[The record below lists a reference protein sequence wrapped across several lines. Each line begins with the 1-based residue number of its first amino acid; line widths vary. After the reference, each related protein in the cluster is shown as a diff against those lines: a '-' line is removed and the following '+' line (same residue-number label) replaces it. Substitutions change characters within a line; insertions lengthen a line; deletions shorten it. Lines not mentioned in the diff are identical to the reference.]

1 MNEISEF
8 ETYLSIS
15 RTKFGIY
22 LFDTKNRNNF
32 YEKEV
37 TFEKTNF
44 INYSHLKQFLDDNV
58 FRIEK
63 LAGKFIENIYILID
77 DENILNTQIGIKQ
90 KNYQPSKSKV
100 YLQSSITN
108 AKDLFKENY
117 PDEKIMHIIINKYL
131 IDGKNYFYL
140 KDNLQ
145 YEQLNLVIQFKSISN
160 EITYNLNKIL
170 QNYQIN
176 IIKFLDG
183 NYVKNFFKD
192 KDIKVSKMAFEI
204 LNGCNVNEVL
214 VVQKNT
220 KKLGF
225 FEKFFQLFS

>member
-1 MNEISEF
+1 MNEILEF

-15 RTKFGIY
+15 QIKFGIY
-22 LFDTKNRNNF
+22 LFDTKNKNNL
-32 YEKEV
+32 YGKEI

-44 INYSHLKQFLDDNV
+44 INYSHLKQFLDENI

-63 LAGKFIENIYILID
+63 LIGKFIENIFIIID

-100 YLQSSITN
+100 YLQSSIIN

-117 PDEKIMHIIINKYL
+117 PNEKIMHIIINNYL
-131 IDGKNYFYL
+131 IDGKNYSYIQ
-140 KDNLQ
+140 DNLE

-160 EITYNLNKIL
+160 EIIYNLNKLL

-183 NYVKNFFKD
+183 NYVKNFFN
-192 KDIKVSKMAFEI
+192 KDIEISKMAFDI
-204 LNGCNVNEVL
+204 LNGCNVNEVI
-214 VVQKNT
+214 VVQKNS

-225 FEKFFQLFS
+225 FEKFFNLFD

>member
-1 MNEISEF
+1 MNEILEF

-15 RTKFGIY
+15 QTKFGIY
-22 LFDTKNRNNF
+22 LFDTKNRKNL
-32 YEKEV
+32 YAKEI
-37 TFEKTNF
+37 TFEKTDS
-44 INYSHLKQFLDDNV
+44 INHSNLKQFLDDNI

-63 LAGKFIENIYILID
+63 LIGKFIENIYIIID
-77 DENILNTQIGIKQ
+77 CKNILNTKIGIKQ
-90 KNYQPSKSKV
+90 KNYQPSKSNT

-117 PDEKIMHIIINKYL
+117 PDEKIMHIIINNYL

-140 KDNLQ
+140 QDNLE

-160 EITYNLNKIL
+160 DIIYSLNKLL

-183 NYVKNFFKD
+183 NYVKNFFN
-192 KDIKVSKMAFEI
+192 KDIEISKMAFDI
-204 LNGCNVNEVL
+204 LNGCNVNEVM

>member
-1 MNEISEF
+1 MNETLEF

-15 RTKFGIY
+15 QIKFGIY
-22 LFDTKNRNNF
+22 LFDTKNKNNL
-32 YEKEV
+32 YGKEI

-44 INYSHLKQFLDDNV
+44 INYSHLKQFLDENI

-63 LAGKFIENIYILID
+63 LIGKFIENIFIIID

-100 YLQSSITN
+100 YLQSSIIN

-117 PDEKIMHIIINKYL
+117 PDEKIMHIIINNYL
-131 IDGKNYFYL
+131 IDGKNYSYIQ
-140 KDNLQ
+140 DNLE
-145 YEQLNLVIQFKSISN
+145 YEQLNLVIEFKSLSN
-160 EITYNLNKIL
+160 EIIYNLNKLL

-183 NYVKNFFKD
+183 NYVKNFFNKN
-192 KDIKVSKMAFEI
+192 IEISKMAFDI
-204 LNGCNVNEVL
+204 LNGCNVNEVI

>member
-1 MNEISEF
+1 MNEFFEF
-8 ETYLSIS
+8 QTYLSIS
-15 RTKFGIY
+15 QTKFGIY
-22 LFDTKNRNNF
+22 LFDTKNTKNL
-32 YEKEV
+32 YSKEI
-37 TFEKTNF
+37 TFEKTII
-44 INYSHLKQFLDDNV
+44 INYSYLKKFLDDNV

-63 LAGKFIENIYILID
+63 LLGKFVENIYIVIE
-77 DENILNTQIGIKQ
+77 DENIFNIQIGIKQ
-90 KNYQPSKSKV
+90 KNYQTSNSKV
-100 YLQSSITN
+100 YLQSSIAN

-117 PDEKIMHIIINKYL
+117 PNEKIMHIIINNYL
-131 IDGKNYFYL
+131 IDGKNYSYIQ
-140 KDNLQ
+140 DNLE

-160 EITYNLNKIL
+160 EIIYNLNKLL

-183 NYVKNFFKD
+183 NYVKNFFN
-192 KDIKVSKMAFEI
+192 KDIEISKMAFDI
-204 LNGCNVNEVL
+204 LNGCNVNEVM

>member
-1 MNEISEF
+1 MNEILEF

-15 RTKFGIY
+15 QIKFGIY
-22 LFDTKNRNNF
+22 LFDTKNRNNL
-32 YEKEV
+32 YGKEIN
-37 TFEKTNF
+37 FEKTNF
-44 INYSHLKQFLDDNV
+44 INYFHLKQFLDDNV

-63 LAGKFIENIYILID
+63 LIGKFIENIFIIID
-77 DENILNTQIGIKQ
+77 DGNILNTQIGIKQ

-117 PDEKIMHIIINKYL
+117 PDEKILHIIINNYL

-140 KDNLQ
+140 QDNLE
-145 YEQLNLVIQFKSISN
+145 YEQLNLVIQFNSIS
-160 EITYNLNKIL
+160 IDTMHNLNKVL

-176 IIKFLDG
+176 ITKCLDG
-183 NYVKNFFKD
+183 NYIKNFNKEE
-192 KDIKVSKMAFEI
+192 IEIPKMAFNI
-204 LNGCNVNEVL
+204 LNGANENEVIII
-214 VVQKNT
+214 QKNT

>member
-1 MNEISEF
+1 MNKILEF
-8 ETYLSIS
+8 ETYLNITQ
-15 RTKFGIY
+15 TKFGIY
-22 LFDTKNRNNF
+22 LFDTKNRNNL
-32 YEKEV
+32 YGKEI
-37 TFEKTNF
+37 TFEKKNF
-44 INYSHLKQFLDDNV
+44 INYAHLKQFLDDNI

-63 LAGKFIENIYILID
+63 LVGKFIENIFIIID

-90 KNYQPSKSKV
+90 KNHQPSKSRV

-117 PDEKIMHIIINKYL
+117 PDEKIMHIIINNYL
-131 IDGKNYFYL
+131 IDGKNHFYL
-140 KDNLQ
+140 QDNLEC
-145 YEQLNLVIQFKSISN
+145 EQLNLVIQFKSISN

-183 NYVKNFFKD
+183 NYIKSFFNKN
-192 KDIKVSKMAFEI
+192 IEISIMAFDI
-204 LNGCNVNEVL
+204 LNGCNVNEVM

-220 KKLGF
+220 KKKGF

>member
-1 MNEISEF
+1 MNEILEF

-15 RTKFGIY
+15 QIKFGIY
-22 LFDTKNRNNF
+22 LFDTKNRNNL
-32 YEKEV
+32 YGKEIN
-37 TFEKTNF
+37 FEKTNF
-44 INYSHLKQFLDDNV
+44 INYFHLKQFLDDNV
-58 FRIEK
+58 FKIEK
-63 LAGKFIENIYILID
+63 LIGKFIENIFIIID
-77 DENILNTQIGIKQ
+77 DGNILNTQIGIKQ

-117 PDEKIMHIIINKYL
+117 PDEKILHIIINNYL

-140 KDNLQ
+140 QDNLE
-145 YEQLNLVIQFKSISN
+145 YEQLNLVIQFNSIS
-160 EITYNLNKIL
+160 IDTMHNLNKVL

-176 IIKFLDG
+176 ITKCLDG
-183 NYVKNFFKD
+183 NYIKNFNKEE
-192 KDIKVSKMAFEI
+192 IEIPKMAFNI
-204 LNGCNVNEVL
+204 LNGANENEVIII
-214 VVQKNT
+214 QKNR

>member
-1 MNEISEF
+1 MNEILEF

-15 RTKFGIY
+15 QSKFGIY
-22 LFDTKNRNNF
+22 LFDTKNRNNV
-32 YEKEV
+32 YDKEI

-44 INYSHLKQFLDDNV
+44 INYPNLKQFLDDNV

-63 LAGKFIENIYILID
+63 LVGKFIENIFIIID

-117 PDEKIMHIIINKYL
+117 PNEKIMHIIINNYF
-131 IDGKNYFYL
+131 IDGKNYDYL
-140 KDNLQ
+140 EDNLE
-145 YEQLNLVIQFKSISN
+145 YGQLNLVIQFKSISN
-160 EITYNLNKIL
+160 EIIHNLNKLL
-170 QNYQIN
+170 QNYQID
-176 IIKFLDG
+176 IIKFLDE
-183 NYVKNFFKD
+183 NYVKNFFD
-192 KDIKVSKMAFEI
+192 KDIEISKMAFDI
-204 LNGCNVNEVL
+204 LNGCNVNEVM

>member
-1 MNEISEF
+1 MNEILEF

-15 RTKFGIY
+15 QTKFEIY
-22 LFDTKNRNNF
+22 LFDIKNRNNL
-32 YEKEV
+32 YGKEI

-63 LAGKFIENIYILID
+63 LIGKFVENIFIIID
-77 DENILNTQIGIKQ
+77 NENILNTQIGVKQ

-100 YLQSSITN
+100 YLQTSITN

-117 PDEKIMHIIINKYL
+117 PDEKIMHIIINNYL
-131 IDGKNYFYL
+131 IDGKNYVNL
-140 KDNLQ
+140 QDNL
-145 YEQLNLVIQFKSISN
+145 ECDQLNLVIQFKSISN
-160 EITYNLNKIL
+160 EIIYNLNKLL

-176 IIKFLDG
+176 IIKFLDR
-183 NYVKNFFKD
+183 NYVKNFSN
-192 KDIKVSKMAFEI
+192 KDIEISKMAFDI
-204 LNGCNVNEVL
+204 LNGCNVNEVMI
-214 VVQKNT
+214 VQKNT

>member
-1 MNEISEF
+1 MNKILEF

-15 RTKFGIY
+15 QTKFGIY
-22 LFDTKNRNNF
+22 LFDTKNKNNL
-32 YEKEV
+32 YEKEII
-37 TFEKTNF
+37 FEKTNF

-63 LAGKFIENIYILID
+63 LVGKFIENIFIIIEN
-77 DENILNTQIGIKQ
+77 ENILNTQIGIKQ
-90 KNYQPSKSKV
+90 KNYQPSKSNV
-100 YLQSSITN
+100 YLKSSITN

-117 PDEKIMHIIINKYL
+117 PNEKIMHIIINNYF
-131 IDGKNYFYL
+131 IDGKDYTYL
-140 KDNLQ
+140 EDNLE

-160 EITYNLNKIL
+160 EIIHNLTKLL

-176 IIKFLDG
+176 IIKFIDG
-183 NYVKNFFKD
+183 NYVKNFFN
-192 KDIKVSKMAFEI
+192 KDIEISEMAFDI
-204 LNGCNVNEVL
+204 LNGCNVNEVM

-225 FEKFFQLFS
+225 FEKFFNFFD

>member
-1 MNEISEF
+1 MNEIFEF

-15 RTKFGIY
+15 RIKFGIY
-22 LFDTKNRNNF
+22 LFDTKNRNNL
-32 YEKEV
+32 YSKEI
-37 TFEKTNF
+37 TLKKTDF
-44 INYSHLKQFLDDNV
+44 INYSHLKQFLNDNV

-63 LAGKFIENIYILID
+63 LIGKFVENIFIIID
-77 DENILNTQIGIKQ
+77 DENILNVQIGIKQ

-100 YLQSSITN
+100 YLQSSITS

-117 PDEKIMHIIINKYL
+117 PDEKLMHIIINNYL
-131 IDGKNYFYL
+131 IDGKNYRYL
-140 KDNLQ
+140 QDNLE

-160 EITYNLNKIL
+160 EIVNNLNKLL

-176 IIKFLDG
+176 ITKFLDG
-183 NYVKNFFKD
+183 NYVKNFFN
-192 KDIKVSKMAFEI
+192 KDIEISKMAFDI
-204 LNGCNVNEVL
+204 LNGCNENEVV

-225 FEKFFQLFS
+225 FEKFFQLFN

>member
-1 MNEISEF
+1 MNKILEF

-15 RTKFGIY
+15 QTKFGIY
-22 LFDTKNRNNF
+22 LFDTKNKNNL
-32 YEKEV
+32 YEKEII
-37 TFEKTNF
+37 FEKINF

-63 LAGKFIENIYILID
+63 LVGKFIENIFIIIEN
-77 DENILNTQIGIKQ
+77 ENILNTQIGIKQ

-100 YLQSSITN
+100 YLQSSIIN

-117 PDEKIMHIIINKYL
+117 PNEKIMHIIINNYL
-131 IDGKNYFYL
+131 IDGKNYSYIQ
-140 KDNLQ
+140 DNLE

-160 EITYNLNKIL
+160 EIIYNLNKLL

-183 NYVKNFFKD
+183 NYVKNFFN
-192 KDIKVSKMAFEI
+192 KDIEISKMAFDI
-204 LNGCNVNEVL
+204 LNGCNVNEVI

>member
-1 MNEISEF
+1 MNKILEF

-15 RTKFGIY
+15 QTKFGIY
-22 LFDTKNRNNF
+22 LFDTKNKKNL
-32 YEKEV
+32 YENEII
-37 TFEKTNF
+37 FEKINF

-63 LAGKFIENIYILID
+63 LVGKFIENIFIIIEN
-77 DENILNTQIGIKQ
+77 ENILNTQIGIKQ

-117 PDEKIMHIIINKYL
+117 PDEKIMHIIINNYL

-140 KDNLQ
+140 KDNIQ
-145 YEQLNLVIQFKSISN
+145 YEHLNLVIEFKSISN
-160 EITYNLNKIL
+160 EIIQNLNKLL
-170 QNYQIN
+170 QNYQID
-176 IIKFLDG
+176 IIKFLDE
-183 NYVKNFFKD
+183 NYVKNFFD
-192 KDIKVSKMAFEI
+192 KEIEISKMAFDI
-204 LNGCNVNEVL
+204 LNGCNVNEVM

-220 KKLGF
+220 KKSGF

>member
-1 MNEISEF
+1 MNEILEF

-15 RTKFGIY
+15 QTKFEIY
-22 LFDTKNRNNF
+22 LFDTKNRNNL
-32 YEKEV
+32 YAKEI
-37 TFEKTNF
+37 TFEKTDF
-44 INYSHLKQFLDDNV
+44 INHSHLKQFLDDNI

-63 LAGKFIENIYILID
+63 LSGKFIENIFIIID
-77 DENILNTQIGIKQ
+77 YENILNTQIGIKQ
-90 KNYQPSKSKV
+90 KNYQPSKSND

-117 PDEKIMHIIINKYL
+117 PDEKIMHIIINNYL
-131 IDGKNYFYL
+131 IDGKNHVYL
-140 KDNLQ
+140 QDNLE
-145 YEQLNLVIQFKSISN
+145 YEQLNLVIEFKSISN
-160 EITYNLNKIL
+160 EIINNLNKLL

-183 NYVKNFFKD
+183 NYIRNFFNKE
-192 KDIKVSKMAFEI
+192 IELSKMAFDI
-204 LNGCNVNEVL
+204 LNGYNVNEVI